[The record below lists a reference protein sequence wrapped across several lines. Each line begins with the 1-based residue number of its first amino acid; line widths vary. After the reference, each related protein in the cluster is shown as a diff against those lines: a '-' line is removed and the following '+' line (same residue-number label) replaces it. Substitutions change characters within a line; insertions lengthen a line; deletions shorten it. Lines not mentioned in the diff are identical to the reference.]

1 MARCPGVLFSH
12 ESVQDHGDGFPTR
25 QCGAGTR
32 GACLARP
39 SSGRLYCLPMRDG
52 RPRPL
57 HMLPAAT
64 KRLLAA
70 VPSHLQ
76 STNFDDF
83 FECLESYETLAD
95 ISAIASYNP
104 GGLLQASCR
113 LGYRAMLSVPVKIG
127 ERVVGV
133 LSIRTRRA
141 EGISAHDLSIAT
153 AFASQAAVALE
164 IVQPDK
170 SAEAAWLHGIRA
182 HDRGRSR
189 ERPALVSQGQAG
201 LPRPCLGRGRARG
214 RPAAPRTDAVEFRP
228 RRTM

>member
-1 MARCPGVLFSH
+1 
-12 ESVQDHGDGFPTR
+12 
-25 QCGAGTR
+25 
-32 GACLARP
+32 
-39 SSGRLYCLPMRDG
+39 
-52 RPRPL
+52 
-57 HMLPAAT
+57 
-64 KRLLAA
+64 
-70 VPSHLQ
+70 LQ

-141 EGISAHDLSIAT
+141 EGFSAHDLSIAT

-201 LPRPCLGRGRARG
+201 LPRPLSRSRPSSRPPGSSSDRRGRVSASANHVTEDGASRAARE
-214 RPAAPRTDAVEFRP
+214 AWSDIADEFP
-228 RRTM
+228 